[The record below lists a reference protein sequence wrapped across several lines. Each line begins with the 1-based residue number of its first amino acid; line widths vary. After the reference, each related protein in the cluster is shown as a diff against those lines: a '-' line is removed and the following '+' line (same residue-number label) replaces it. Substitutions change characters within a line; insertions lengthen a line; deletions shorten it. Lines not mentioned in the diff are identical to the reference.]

1 VPQILF
7 KKEFHAAILAGRKT
21 TTLRRWRACKLK
33 PGDRVRVPGVGELTL
48 SAVESV
54 QWADLTEADA
64 KADGFESLAELNKV
78 IARIYPNM
86 ADDGKAWFRIRFG
99 APKPTPMAQLAAAV
113 RAELDKA
120 VRKSR
125 SLPAQ

>member
-1 VPQILF
+1 VAQILF

-21 TTLRRWRACKLK
+21 TTLRRWRSCKLK

-54 QWADLTEADA
+54 RWEDLTEADA
-64 KADGFESLAELNKV
+64 KADGFETLAELNKV
-78 IARIYPNM
+78 IARIYPDM
-86 ADDGKAWFRIRFG
+86 EGDGKAWFRIRFG
-99 APKPTPMAQLAAAV
+99 APPPSRMAQLAGAV

-120 VRKSR
+120 VQKSR
-125 SLPAQ
+125 SLRVR